1 MDCNLFSLL
10 IQKYHDGELD
20 RAMEA
25 KYEKHLAGCEK
36 CEAMDARYS
45 ELFSAFEKMEIYQ
58 PPEGFNGKV
67 MANVNIRKYR
77 KNLLSGFLSLI
88 ARRVNILPGYIRVAS
103 AVTAAFALF
112 MYIFRPVFMYMISVL
127 ESFVGFASSSAYL
140 LVKQTS
146 AVFEIVVNY
155 FNSDPEFL
163 LAATILLRK
172 SKGIIGEISGVYL
185 VAVFLLVFL
194 IVVTITGVLRSMLQK
209 GESHV
214 SFI

>member
-1 MDCNLFSLL
+1 MDCRLFSLL

-25 KYEKHLAGCEK
+25 KYEKHLAECEK
-36 CEAMDARYS
+36 CGAIDARYS
-45 ELFSAFEKMEIYQ
+45 ELFSAFENIEIYQ
-58 PPEGFNGKV
+58 PPEGFNDKV

-77 KNLLSGFLSLI
+77 KNLFSGFLSEI
-88 ARRVNILPGYIRVAS
+88 TRRLDILPGYIRVAS

-127 ESFVGFASSSAYL
+127 EGFAGFVSSSAYVF
-140 LVKQTS
+140 VKQTS
-146 AVFEIVVNY
+146 AVFEILVNY

-185 VAVFLLVFL
+185 VTVFLLVSL
-194 IVVTITGVLRSMLQK
+194 IVLTITRVLRSTRQK
-209 GESHV
+209 GEFHV